1 MFYQSIRIQIAIIT
15 KLINNT
21 KFKIDKG
28 DHLLDTHTHIL
39 WNIDDGSKNQCMSLQ
54 MLEIAARSG
63 TKAIFATP
71 HVTERANKPSWEE
84 IKEKTQQLRQLC
96 AEAQIDIMLYPGAE
110 VQMNWELLPE
120 LGATGAYCLNGGRY
134 LLIELPAAEI
144 PAYADEFW
152 YELELKGITPILAHP
167 ERYQQLRE
175 NPDLLLLWRRRG
187 MLMQCNSGSFTGMF
201 GSSVCENAKVLLA
214 NGLVD
219 LLGSDGHRSEG
230 RNTDMS
236 RAAAV
241 IRQLAGEEVLR
252 QLTETNP
259 QAILKN
265 QEIELKQPKVLLEDK
280 PKSFW
285 QKLFGK

>member
-1 MFYQSIRIQIAIIT
+1 M
-15 KLINNT
+15 
-21 KFKIDKG
+21 
-28 DHLLDTHTHIL
+28 LDTHTHIL
-39 WNIDDGSKNQCMSLQ
+39 WNIDDGSKNQGMSVQ
-54 MLEIAARSG
+54 MLEIAASSG
-63 TKAIFATP
+63 TRGIFATP
-71 HVTERANKPSWEE
+71 HVIERANKPSWEE

-96 AEAQIDIMLYPGAE
+96 AEAQIDMMLYPGAE

-120 LGATGAYCLNGGRY
+120 LGAAGAYCLNGGRY
-134 LLIELPAAEI
+134 LLVELPAAEI

-219 LLGSDGHRSEG
+219 LLGSDGHCSEG

>member
-1 MFYQSIRIQIAIIT
+1 M
-15 KLINNT
+15 
-21 KFKIDKG
+21 
-28 DHLLDTHTHIL
+28 
-39 WNIDDGSKNQCMSLQ
+39 
-54 MLEIAARSG
+54 
-63 TKAIFATP
+63 
-71 HVTERANKPSWEE
+71 
-84 IKEKTQQLRQLC
+84 
-96 AEAQIDIMLYPGAE
+96 
-110 VQMNWELLPE
+110 
-120 LGATGAYCLNGGRY
+120 
-134 LLIELPAAEI
+134 
-144 PAYADEFW
+144 
-152 YELELKGITPILAHP
+152 PILAHP

-252 QLTETNP
+252 QMTETNP

-265 QEIELKQPKVLLEDK
+265 QEIELKQPKVFLEDK

-285 QKLFGK
+285 QRLFGK

>member
-1 MFYQSIRIQIAIIT
+1 
-15 KLINNT
+15 
-21 KFKIDKG
+21 
-28 DHLLDTHTHIL
+28 
-39 WNIDDGSKNQCMSLQ
+39 
-54 MLEIAARSG
+54 
-63 TKAIFATP
+63 
-71 HVTERANKPSWEE
+71 
-84 IKEKTQQLRQLC
+84 
-96 AEAQIDIMLYPGAE
+96 
-110 VQMNWELLPE
+110 
-120 LGATGAYCLNGGRY
+120 
-134 LLIELPAAEI
+134 
-144 PAYADEFW
+144 
-152 YELELKGITPILAHP
+152 
-167 ERYQQLRE
+167 
-175 NPDLLLLWRRRG
+175 

-201 GSSVCENAKVLLA
+201 GKIVCENAKALLA

-265 QEIELKQPKVLLEDK
+265 QEIELKQPKVFLEDK

-285 QKLFGK
+285 QKLFSK